1 VYQKSIGKTM
11 LTVRWLQQGLSL
23 RSTTQG
29 KTQDKFRLSFNRGG
43 VLALACPAPA

>member
-23 RSTTQG
+23 RTPTQG
-29 KTQDKFRLSFNRGG
+29 KTQDKFRLLLNRGG
-43 VLALACPAPA
+43 VLAPAWPAPA